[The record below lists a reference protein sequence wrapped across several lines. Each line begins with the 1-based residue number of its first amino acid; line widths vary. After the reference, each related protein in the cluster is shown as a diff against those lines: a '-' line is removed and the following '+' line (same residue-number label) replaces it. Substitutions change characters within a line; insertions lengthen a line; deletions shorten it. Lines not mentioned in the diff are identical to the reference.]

1 MEASLTDEIADEEQQ
16 SGKKLFEAEEEHALE
31 HYQYKKKYI
40 VTAVQ
45 SGLMLIDQHRAHIRI
60 LYEKYLK
67 LLSER
72 QGMQQRI
79 MFPEIIQLTPQQQI
93 LLGKTADDI
102 IAAGFDLSDLG
113 NGSFA
118 INAIPSGTESIN
130 ATELLR
136 DILSDIAGNGNIKSE
151 INSNIAFTLAR
162 DVAIRPETELSNQE
176 MNSIINELFAT
187 ESPNYTPD
195 GKLIVTIIPQEN
207 IEKLFS

>member
-1 MEASLTDEIADEEQQ
+1 
-16 SGKKLFEAEEEHALE
+16 
-31 HYQYKKKYI
+31 
-40 VTAVQ
+40 
-45 SGLMLIDQHRAHIRI
+45 MLIDQHRAHIRI

-93 LLGKTADDI
+93 LLGKTADGI

-136 DILSDIAGNGNIKSE
+136 DILSDIAGSGNIKSE

-162 DVAIRPETELSNQE
+162 DVAIHPETELSNQE